1 LEQIQLKNCC
11 LVGAD
16 EIVQG
21 DILLRGG
28 LIESCPVGTVCKNVL
43 DCEGKYVVPGFVDIH
58 FHGYNLFDFTL
69 GKFNLEGGSF
79 DDSTEAFV
87 AGINMLRKTLAG
99 FGVTRFY
106 IASFAASIAKLSNCF
121 GNLSRYLQSP
131 DNAVKGARLEGGLLE
146 GSFINPQMAGAQSV
160 GHILEM
166 SSDAF
171 EQIDG
176 NSTIKLVNV
185 VPDFG
190 HSSMQLI
197 KYLSDKGIVVGFG
210 HTDATCNQIA
220 EAIGAG
226 LKYCIHFTN
235 GPTGGS
241 YKVFNGGG
249 AIEGVLKSD
258 DLYAELIADGYHVN
272 PEYLR
277 DIIAR
282 KGVDKIIGVTDCM
295 LTAGSALKRF
305 DMLDVKAQVSAN
317 GQYISVAGADNTL
330 CGSNLTMNRGFGNI
344 LNLLSSQMNGVW
356 YRQHKA
362 MPFAEALRAS
372 VKMYSS
378 NPCEVTGLSGGG
390 YGVAA
395 PGKRADLCVLDIQGE
410 PGDYTVE
417 VETTIVDGQVVYS
430 SK

>member
-1 LEQIQLKNCC
+1 LEQIQLKNCR
-11 LVGAD
+11 LIGAD

-21 DILLRGG
+21 DVLLRGG
-28 LIESCPVGTVCKNVL
+28 LIESCGAKSICKKVL
-43 DCEGKYVVPGFVDIH
+43 DCTGKYVVPGFVDIH

-69 GKFNLEGGSF
+69 GKFDPESGSF
-79 DDSTEAFV
+79 DDSMEAFT

-106 IASFAASIAKLSNCF
+106 IASFAAPIEKLRECF
-121 GNLSRYLQSP
+121 GNLARYLQNT
-131 DNAVKGARLEGGLLE
+131 DTAVKGARLEGGLLE
-146 GSFINPQMAGAQSV
+146 GSFINPQMAGAQSA
-160 GHILEM
+160 GHVLEM
-166 SSDAF
+166 SSDVF
-171 EQIDG
+171 EQIGGGD
-176 NSTIKLVNV
+176 TIKLVNV

-190 HSSMQLI
+190 HRSTRLI

-210 HTDATCNQIA
+210 HTNATCNQIT

-241 YKVFNGGG
+241 YKPFNGGG

-258 DLYAELIADGYHVN
+258 GLYAELIADGYHVN

-282 KGVDKIIGVTDCM
+282 KGVDKVIGATDCM
-295 LTAGSALKRF
+295 LASGSTLKRF
-305 DMLDVKAQVSAN
+305 EMLDVKAQVSAN
-317 GQYISVAGADNTL
+317 GQYISVAGKDNTL
-330 CGSNLTMNRGFGNI
+330 CGSNLTMDRGFGNI
-344 LNLLSSQMNGVW
+344 LNLLSSKMNGIW

-362 MPFAEALRAS
+362 MPFAEALRAA

-378 NPCEVTGLSGGG
+378 NPCRLTGLSREG

-395 PGKRADLCVLDIQGE
+395 AGRRADLCVLDIQGE
-410 PGDYTVE
+410 PDNYTVK
-417 VETTIVDGQVVYS
+417 VETTIVDGEVVYS